1 MSEET
6 PIGLK
11 IMEKLFGLIL
21 IIFGFMLSFYYY
33 QTAGLNDPG
42 FILFFVSGIVLIVI
56 GVFMLWVKVE

>member
-6 PIGLK
+6 PVGLK
-11 IMEKLFGLIL
+11 VMEKLFGLIL

-33 QTAGLNDPG
+33 QTTGLTNPA
-42 FILFFVSGIVLIVI
+42 FILIFIFGIVLMVL

>member
-11 IMEKLFGLIL
+11 IMEKIFGLIL

-33 QTAGLNDPG
+33 QTTGLTDPA
-42 FILFFVSGIVLIVI
+42 FILFFVSGIVLIVL
-56 GVFMLWVKVE
+56 GVFMLWVKIE